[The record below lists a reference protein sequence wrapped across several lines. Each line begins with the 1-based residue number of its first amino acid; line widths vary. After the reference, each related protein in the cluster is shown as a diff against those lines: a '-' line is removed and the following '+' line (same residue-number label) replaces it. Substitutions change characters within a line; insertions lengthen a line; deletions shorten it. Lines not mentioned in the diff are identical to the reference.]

1 MARNV
6 KTDVAKVELRPLVE
20 PQIVLEHSP
29 VGESQSNGRVENAIG
44 RVKDQMRA
52 LKLDI
57 EAGSPLLILPMS
69 SNSPDIVAVDLGS
82 LTICNKFL
90 FSGDEGTIS
99 SVSLSSAEA
108 GDVLGSRR
116 SRAMS
121 GSSRSSVRS
130 RSSAK
135 SPVSVRSGGRR
146 MRMGRGPGSGRTHKS
161 QLQRCASDRAWR
173 FRNVLFHDLQILLR
187 Q

>member
-1 MARNV
+1 MILSKRKVLLKIVSENRFSGKTYFHTIASREAAAGGMVKELAARG
-6 KTDVAKVELRPLVE
+6 TR
-20 PQIVLEHSP
+20 
-29 VGESQSNGRVENAIG
+29 
-44 RVKDQMRA
+44 

-161 QLQRCASDRAWR
+161 QLQRCASDRAWK
-173 FRNVLFHDLQILLR
+173 FRNVLFPDLQILLR